1 MIRCLLLLAMLVPSL
16 VLGQTYPNKPVR
28 MIVPFAPG
36 GASDFVGRILQPRL
50 SELLGT
56 QIVVENRP
64 GASGNIGMDAATCR
78 TSTSSLRP
86 AAKASPDG
94 YTIYLG
100 NVGTVALNPAVFT
113 KLSVVPTRDFIAIT
127 QVVDVPGVL
136 VIHPDVKANSVKD
149 LVAIAKAYP
158 GKLNYASPGS
168 GSQNRLETEVF
179 RKVAGGLDMV
189 HVPYKGGAGP
199 AVAGLA
205 GGETH
210 MMFVTASSAMTFV
223 KNGRIKLLAVT
234 SGKRLAAFPDTPTMA
249 EAGYPELT
257 SGSWQGVFVP
267 AGTPKEV
274 VDKLYGAVIET
285 MKSPEVVQRLA
296 TGGVDVVTSK
306 PGEFSKFVQS
316 ETERWGKA
324 VREAGAT
331 AD

>member
-1 MIRCLLLLAMLVPSL
+1 MMRFLVFLALAVPSIAFS
-16 VLGQTYPNKPVR
+16 QYPNKPIR

-50 SELLGT
+50 GELLGQ

-64 GASGNIGMDAATCR
+64 GASGNIGLDAA
-78 TSTSSLRP
+78 
-86 AAKASPDG
+86 AKSAPDG
-94 YTIYLG
+94 YTIFLG
-100 NVGTVALNPAVFT
+100 NVGTVALNPAVFPKLGVTPT
-113 KLSVVPTRDFIAIT
+113 KDFIAIT

-136 VIHPDVKANSVKD
+136 VIHPDVKANTVKD

-168 GSQNRLETEVF
+168 GSQNRLEMEVF
-179 RKVAGGLDMV
+179 RRVGGNLDMV

-210 MMFVTASSAMTFV
+210 MMFVTASSAMTFI

-234 SGKRLAAFPDTPTMA
+234 SSKRLAAFPDSPTMA
-249 EAGYPELT
+249 ESGFPELT

-274 VDKLYGAVIET
+274 VDKLYSVLMET
-285 MKSPEVVQRLA
+285 MKTPEVVQRLGN
-296 TGGVDVVTSK
+296 GGVDVLTSA
-306 PGEFSKFVQS
+306 PGEFAKFVQS

-324 VREAGAT
+324 VKEAGAT
-331 AD
+331 PD

>member
-1 MIRCLLLLAMLVPSL
+1 MMRFLVFLALLVPSIAFS
-16 VLGQTYPNKPVR
+16 QYPNKPIR

-50 SELLGT
+50 GELLGQ

-64 GASGNIGMDAATCR
+64 GASGNIGLDAA
-78 TSTSSLRP
+78 
-86 AAKASPDG
+86 AKSAPDG
-94 YTIYLG
+94 YTIFLG
-100 NVGTVALNPAVFT
+100 NVGTVALNPAVFPKLGVTPT
-113 KLSVVPTRDFIAIT
+113 KDFIAIT

-136 VIHPDVKANSVKD
+136 VIHPDLKANTVKD
-149 LVAIAKAYP
+149 LEAIAKAYP

-168 GSQNRLETEVF
+168 GSQNRLEMEVF
-179 RKVAGGLDMV
+179 RRVGGNLDMV

-210 MMFVTASSAMTFV
+210 MMFVTASSAMTFI

-234 SGKRLAAFPDTPTMA
+234 SSKRLAAFPDAPTMA
-249 EAGYPELT
+249 ESGFPELT

-274 VDKLYGAVIET
+274 VDKLYSVLMET
-285 MKSPEVVQRLA
+285 MKTPEVVQRLGN
-296 TGGVDVVTSK
+296 GGVDVVTSA
-306 PGEFSKFVQS
+306 PGEFAKFVQS
-316 ETERWGKA
+316 ETDRWGKA